1 MGHDKKFD
9 EQSVQAPGAK
19 WNGPIFTFLGIGL
32 ALAIGAFIMQGNK
45 AHFLHSYLVAFMLF
59 LSISLGAL
67 GFVMINHL
75 VRAGWSVTIRRVI
88 ECFMKN
94 LALMAILFIP
104 IAMNVDTMYAWADS
118 RDAATLISELH
129 IVDHSVHGDHADE
142 VHEDSHGSEKV
153 AHAADTKE
161 DHSGHDHAEGE
172 HDAHAHAED
181 AHADHSAD
189 SHDAHAHGE
198 LTVGRLDLA
207 HGKHQHHLARVLG
220 IKQVYLEK
228 SFFNYRAIFYFVVWI
243 ALAFFMFN
251 KSVSQDTTKDP
262 KTTIL
267 MGKASAPGM
276 MLFGLTLSF
285 AAIDWMMSLDYAWF
299 STIYGVIYFS
309 GAIMCMLGS
318 TIIAVRVL
326 QAKGYMQGVVD
337 QEHYHDMGKFM
348 WAFMIFWTY
357 TSLSQFLIIW
367 YADLPE
373 ETIWFLDRMKKGWG
387 PVSYAIIFA
396 HFIIPF
402 AFFMSRHMKRNRN
415 ICTFMAAWLIAAE
428 FVWLYWQIMPTV
440 SFPVVAPFHPGI
452 TDAMILLGMAGIYIA
467 GFLFNLKN
475 NKLIPVGDP
484 RLNEAVNFKNF

>member
-1 MGHDKKFD
+1 MGHNKKFD
-9 EQSVQAPGAK
+9 EQSVDAPGSK
-19 WNGPIFTFLGIGL
+19 WNGPMFTFLGIGL
-32 ALAIGAFIMQGNK
+32 ALAIGAFIMQGDK

-118 RDAATLISELH
+118 RDAATLKKELN
-129 IVDHSVHGDHADE
+129 IGDHGHDAHAAHDDHAD
-142 VHEDSHGSEKV
+142 EKV
-153 AHAADTKE
+153 AHAADSKDAHAGH
-161 DHSGHDHAEGE
+161 DHAEGEHDHAADAKDAHAGHDHAEGE
-172 HDAHAHAED
+172 HDAHDDHAEG
-181 AHADHSAD
+181 
-189 SHDAHAHGE
+189 HDAHGHSA
-198 LTVGRLDLA
+198 LTVGRADLA
-207 HGKHQHHLARVLG
+207 HGKHKHHLERVLG
-220 IKQVYLEK
+220 IKQVYLEQ

-251 KSVSQDTTKDP
+251 KSVSQDTSKDP

-267 MGKASAPGM
+267 MGKASAPGLM
-276 MLFGLTLSF
+276 FFGLTLSF

-309 GAIMCMLGS
+309 GAIMCMLAS
-318 TIIAVRVL
+318 TIITVRIL

-373 ETIWFLDRMKKGWG
+373 ETIWFLDRMKGGWSTI
-387 PVSYAIIFA
+387 SYVIIFS
-396 HFIIPF
+396 HFVIPF
-402 AFFMSRHMKRNRN
+402 PSSCHV
-415 ICTFMAAWLIAAE
+415 T
-428 FVWLYWQIMPTV
+428 
-440 SFPVVAPFHPGI
+440 
-452 TDAMILLGMAGIYIA
+452 
-467 GFLFNLKN
+467 
-475 NKLIPVGDP
+475 
-484 RLNEAVNFKNF
+484 